1 MNWATTSEP
10 SRIKGDCLDTYSLI
24 EYNLFLL
31 ENKDT
36 RDPMDKD
43 RKLIVVLI
51 TASSAEEGEKIA
63 MSLVDHHL
71 VACVNV
77 VPSIKSFFF
86 WEGKPSQESEVLLIA
101 KSRMPL
107 LDKVIEQVKKIHSYK
122 VPEIIALPVIGGSEE
137 YLKWVEAST
146 S

>member
-1 MNWATTSEP
+1 M
-10 SRIKGDCLDTYSLI
+10 D
-24 EYNLFLL
+24 
-31 ENKDT
+31 
-36 RDPMDKD
+36 RD
-43 RKLIVVLI
+43 REFIVVLI

-63 MSLVDHHL
+63 TSLVDHHL
-71 VACVNV
+71 VACVNM
-77 VPSIKSFFF
+77 VPAVKSFFF
-86 WEGKPSQESEVLLIA
+86 WEGKPTQESEVLLIA

-107 LDKVIEQVKKIHSYK
+107 LDKIIEHVKKIHSYK